1 MTHSVGTE
9 GNVTLTCIPGVDD
22 DDQFSNNSAVDSG
35 DEIDVDVEDDA
46 LTASSPV
53 TSDAESGVCSSS
65 LDEDNKPSALLLQ
78 GSKLPK
84 KSGGFSID
92 DIMRR

>member
-9 GNVTLTCIPGVDD
+9 GNMTLTCVPGVDD
-22 DDQFSNNSAVDSG
+22 DESVADSG
-35 DEIDVDVEDDA
+35 DEIDIDVEDD
-46 LTASSPV
+46 TASPV
-53 TSDAESGVCSSS
+53 TSDAESNGGVCSSS
-65 LDEDNKPSALLLQ
+65 IDEETGKPSLGLLQ
-78 GSKLPK
+78 PATKMAASAK